1 MRKFHLILILTAV
14 LLSVGSSG
22 AEREANA
29 APAVRVVV
37 MQPKPMEF
45 VQKILVQGNVE
56 TKEKVEI
63 SSRVSGTI
71 DFMGPG
77 EGDMVK
83 KGDTLFQVD
92 RVKLEN
98 DVKGQK
104 HKLSVAEAELKIAE
118 INGDLAR
125 KVAEKAQADFN
136 RSEQLRKA
144 EAVSE
149 DAHERVLL
157 SLREAEA
164 GVLKADAQTNY
175 ARAKVGQAQAE
186 LEIAQKSLADSRSR
200 SPLSGRVVT
209 KKKDPGEFVNTG
221 EMLYRIEDPDRLEV
235 VMMIS
240 AVYYD
245 QIVPGKTEAVIHN
258 RDNSVTAGGVVR
270 FRSPAIDALSR
281 TFTVKVDLP
290 VKAGFV
296 SGQLCRVDL
305 ILRKV
310 AGVGVPNTAIL
321 DRRNNRRTLF
331 VVREGRAES
340 VDVETGIVDG
350 AWTMLTDPGVLKGS
364 PVIVE
369 GQAFLEAGEKVEAV
383 PAAAEEAK

>member
-1 MRKFHLILILTAV
+1 MRKIQLSLVLTAMV
-14 LLSVGSSG
+14 LLIGGWGVPNNSG
-22 AEREANA
+22 DVR
-29 APAVRVVV
+29 AVRVVV
-37 MQPKPMEF
+37 MQPKEMEF

-77 EGDMVK
+77 EGDMVE

-125 KVAEKAQADFN
+125 KVAEKAQSDFN

-144 EAVSE
+144 QAVSE
-149 DAHERVLL
+149 DAHERALL
-157 SLREAEA
+157 NLREAEA

-186 LEIAQKSLADSRSR
+186 LEIAEKSLADSQSR
-200 SPLSGRVVT
+200 SPLSGRVVM

-221 EMLYRIEDPDRLEV
+221 EILYRIEDPDRLEV

-245 QIVPGKTEAVIHN
+245 QIVPGKTEAVIYNH
-258 RDNSVTAGGVVR
+258 DNSVAHRGIVR
-270 FRSPAIDALSR
+270 FRSPAVDALSR

-290 VKAGFV
+290 EKAGFV

-310 AGVGVPNTAIL
+310 EGIGVPNAALL
-321 DRRNNRRTLF
+321 DRRDNRRSLF
-331 VVREGRAES
+331 VVREGKAES
-340 VDVETGIVDG
+340 VEVKTGIVDG
-350 AWTMLTDPGVLKGS
+350 AWTMLNDPGVLNGL
-364 PVIVE
+364 PVVVE
-369 GQAFLEAGEKVEAV
+369 GQAFLESGERVEEV
-383 PAAAEEAK
+383 PAAEEEK

>member
-1 MRKFHLILILTAV
+1 MIHKFQLIPVLSAVV
-14 LLSVGSSG
+14 LLVGGWGAKPGADSG
-22 AEREANA
+22 Q
-29 APAVRVVV
+29 PARVVV
-37 MQPKPMEF
+37 MQPKRMEF

-71 DFMGPG
+71 DFMSAG

-125 KVAEKAQADFN
+125 KVAEKAQSDFN

-144 EAVSE
+144 EAVSA
-149 DAHERVLL
+149 DAHERALL
-157 SLREAEA
+157 TLREAEA
-164 GVLKADAQTNY
+164 GVLKADAQTNFS
-175 ARAKVGQAQAE
+175 RAKVGQAQAE
-186 LEIAQKSLADSRSR
+186 LEIAEKNLADSQSR
-200 SPLSGRVVT
+200 TPIGGKVIV

-221 EMLYRIEDPDRLEV
+221 EILYRIENPDRLEV

-245 QIVPGKTEAVIHN
+245 RIVPGRTEAVIYG
-258 RDNSVTAGGVVR
+258 RDNTVASRGVVR

-290 VKAGFV
+290 EKAGFV

-305 ILRKV
+305 ILEKTE
-310 AGVGVPNTAIL
+310 GYGVPNTAIF
-321 DRRNNRRTLF
+321 DRRNDRRSLF
-331 VVREGRAES
+331 VVRDGKAES
-340 VDVETGIVDG
+340 VDVKTGIIDG
-350 AWTMLTDPGVLKGS
+350 AWTMLADPGALEGA
-364 PVIVE
+364 PVVIE
-369 GQAFLEAGEKVEAV
+369 GQAFLESGEKVEAT
-383 PAAAEEAK
+383 PAAKEAQ

>member
-136 RSEQLRKA
+136 RSEQLRK
-144 EAVSE
+144 

-270 FRSPAIDALSR
+270 FRSPY
-281 TFTVKVDLP
+281 
-290 VKAGFV
+290 
-296 SGQLCRVDL
+296 
-305 ILRKV
+305 
-310 AGVGVPNTAIL
+310 
-321 DRRNNRRTLF
+321 NRLLF
-331 VVREGRAES
+331 
-340 VDVETGIVDG
+340 I
-350 AWTMLTDPGVLKGS
+350 
-364 PVIVE
+364 
-369 GQAFLEAGEKVEAV
+369 
-383 PAAAEEAK
+383 

>member
-1 MRKFHLILILTAV
+1 MRKFQWSFALAAMILFA
-14 LLSVGSSG
+14 GGWG
-22 AEREANA
+22 APKNNDADRA
-29 APAVRVVV
+29 ARVSV
-37 MQPKPMEF
+37 MQPKEMEF

-125 KVAEKAQADFN
+125 KVAEKAQSDFN

-144 EAVSE
+144 KAVSE
-149 DAHERVLL
+149 DAHERTLL

-186 LEIAQKSLADSRSR
+186 LEIAEKNLADSRSR
-200 SPLSGRVVT
+200 TPIDGKVVT

-221 EMLYRIEDPDRLEV
+221 EILYRIEDPDRLEV
-235 VMMIS
+235 VTMIS

-245 QIVPGKTEAVIHN
+245 LVEAGH
-258 RDNSVTAGGVVR
+258 TPVR
-270 FRSPAIDALSR
+270 FMLDGVDKGRAVVTYKAPSIDPESR
-281 TFTVKVDLP
+281 TFKLKMLVPPEVKL
-290 VKAGFV
+290 V
-296 SGQLCRVDL
+296 SGTLCDISI
-305 ILRKV
+305 ILEEKEAYGLPADALLLRANDRYIV
-310 AGVGVPNTAIL
+310 YAIGP
-321 DRRNNRRTLF
+321 DNRAKSF
-331 VVREGRAES
+331 DVVR
-340 VDVETGIVDG
+340 GIVDG
-350 AWTMLTDPGVLKGS
+350 KYCEVLNATELLKERFVVTGQTFVNNGS
-364 PVIVE
+364 LLREIKTK
-369 GQAFLEAGEKVEAV
+369 Q
-383 PAAAEEAK
+383 

>member
-1 MRKFHLILILTAV
+1 MRKFQWSFALAAMILFAGGWGAPKNNDADRAAR
-14 LLSVGSSG
+14 VG
-22 AEREANA
+22 
-29 APAVRVVV
+29 V
-37 MQPKPMEF
+37 MQPKEMEF

-125 KVAEKAQADFN
+125 KVAEKAQSDFN

-144 EAVSE
+144 KAVSE
-149 DAHERVLL
+149 DAHERTLL

-186 LEIAQKSLADSRSR
+186 LEIAEKNLADSRSR
-200 SPLSGRVVT
+200 TPIDGKVVT

-221 EMLYRIEDPDRLEV
+221 EILYRIEDPDRLEV
-235 VMMIS
+235 VTMIS

-245 QIVPGKTEAVIHN
+245 RIIPGKTEAVIYD
-258 RDNSVTAGGVVR
+258 RDNSVAARGVVR

-290 VKAGFV
+290 VKSGFV

-310 AGVGVPNTAIL
+310 EGVGVPNSAIL
-321 DRRNNRRTLF
+321 DRSGDRRSLF

-340 VDVETGIVDG
+340 VDVKTGIVDG
-350 AWTMLTDPGVLKGS
+350 AWTMLNDPGVLKGL
-364 PVIVE
+364 PVVIE
-369 GQAFLEAGEKVEAV
+369 GQAFLETGEKVEAV
-383 PAAAEEAK
+383 PAAEEEAE

>member
-22 AEREANA
+22 AERETNA

-149 DAHERVLL
+149 
-157 SLREAEA
+157 
-164 GVLKADAQTNY
+164 Y
-175 ARAKVGQAQAE
+175 AT
-186 LEIAQKSLADSRSR
+186 
-200 SPLSGRVVT
+200 SG
-209 KKKDPGEFVNTG
+209 
-221 EMLYRIEDPDRLEV
+221 
-235 VMMIS
+235 
-240 AVYYD
+240 
-245 QIVPGKTEAVIHN
+245 
-258 RDNSVTAGGVVR
+258 
-270 FRSPAIDALSR
+270 
-281 TFTVKVDLP
+281 
-290 VKAGFV
+290 
-296 SGQLCRVDL
+296 CC
-305 ILRKV
+305 
-310 AGVGVPNTAIL
+310 
-321 DRRNNRRTLF
+321 
-331 VVREGRAES
+331 
-340 VDVETGIVDG
+340 
-350 AWTMLTDPGVLKGS
+350 
-364 PVIVE
+364 
-369 GQAFLEAGEKVEAV
+369 
-383 PAAAEEAK
+383 